1 MPDDAMA
8 TAPPKKDD
16 QARPSLRDRCRNLL
30 NGIEN
35 RFHLFVSLPIV
46 TVIGSL
52 LASHFQYLSAYQDK
66 VDAEAKQQVSAA
78 ETTYTDVATMFAK
91 AITLQQYLFFDF
103 RDSVKA
109 HSFSD
114 DHALNTTDARALFK
128 QYDDLRI
135 GLRENIDLLARR
147 VERDL
152 DWRSDLERDPAKVT
166 LTGGDPVTRINLG
179 AYDFECEKE
188 DGPMPNFHPGE
199 SKVELPPPPE
209 MLAYNPKAKPLSL
222 DWHSAKH
229 EVLTLYYCF
238 EVAHRRIVA
247 ARQWAANGTVDS
259 AASEAFARNMDT
271 IQISFNREAERLN
284 AFLTLAARRIE
295 IIQVKFRP
303 RAWVCHVPLIR
314 EFVDVYSKTN
324 YCLPIRTR

>member
-1 MPDDAMA
+1 MPDDVMA
-8 TAPPKKDD
+8 TAPPKKNG

-30 NGIEN
+30 SGLKS
-35 RFHLFVSLPIV
+35 RFHLFVSLPVI

-66 VDAEAKQQVSAA
+66 VDVEAKQQVNAA
-78 ETTYTDVATMFAK
+78 ETTYTDVSTMFSK

-109 HSFSD
+109 NTSSD

-135 GLRENIDLLARR
+135 TLRENIDLLARR

-152 DWRSDLERDPAKVT
+152 DWRSDLTRDAAKVT
-166 LTGGDPVTRINLG
+166 VIGGDPMSRIKLG
-179 AYDFECEKE
+179 AYNFECESE

-199 SKVELPPPPE
+199 TQVDLPPPKE
-209 MLAYNPKAKPLSL
+209 MLAYNPNAKPLSL
-222 DWHSAKH
+222 DWYSAKH

-259 AASEAFARNMDT
+259 AASTAFTHNMDN

-284 AFLTLAARRIE
+284 AFMTLAARRIE
-295 IIQVKFRP
+295 TIQVKFRP
-303 RAWVCHVPLIR
+303 RSWVCHVPLVR
-314 EFVDVYSKTN
+314 ELVDVYSKTN
-324 YCLPIRTR
+324 YCLPIRTG